1 MRHRLTLP
9 FVCVAAVSSLADCPS
24 SCGHLIDLGGLKIV
38 FGTLM
43 FQPQSKKDRAD
54 ATATEM
60 HLLQIITQLFLHCAD
75 VRYLRV
81 LRKFQEQEMLKTERI
96 VELLVKYQTRVSR
109 TAGHGRTPPATHCSP
124 IRAAD

>member
-1 MRHRLTLP
+1 MI
-9 FVCVAAVSSLADCPS
+9 AVISFCADCPA
-24 SCGHLIDLGGLKIV
+24 SCSHLIDLGGLKIV

-43 FQPQSKKDRAD
+43 FNPQSKKDRAD
-54 ATATEM
+54 ATATEL

-96 VELLVKYQTRVSR
+96 VELLVKYQTRVSAAAR
-109 TAGHGRTPPATHCSP
+109 QWGTPPAIALDQPCCF
-124 IRAAD
+124 ADSNA